1 MLNVVWNYRETHK
14 LCVLNILQNKEKIKR
29 GKVVEKYLER
39 IKQKSNSSYQ
49 HNQNKTNFEGRTF
62 SWPGKGEKEKN
73 ISLLDDGN
81 KKAQI

>member
-1 MLNVVWNYRETHK
+1 MELPWNTQTM
-14 LCVLNILQNKEKIKR
+14 CVEYFAKQGKIKR